1 MCREA
6 FIMRL
11 RHLLLAGAVVF
22 AVVPES
28 WAALPP
34 NYQRVAEL
42 QAILSDSAVVETFKV
57 NQPIDRI
64 EFVKA
69 DLYRV
74 TAGACHVDVAIVDK
88 PSEMLAGPRQFT
100 VKIIAKTCPD

>member
-1 MCREA
+1 MYREA
-6 FIMRL
+6 LIQRL
-11 RHLLLAGAVVF
+11 RHLLLAGAVIF

-34 NYQRVAEL
+34 NYQRIAEL

-57 NQPIDRI
+57 NQPIERI

-74 TAGACHVDVAIVDK
+74 SAGACHVDVAIVDK
-88 PSEMLAGPRQFT
+88 PGEKRPGPRQFN
-100 VKIIAKTCPD
+100 VKIVASACPD